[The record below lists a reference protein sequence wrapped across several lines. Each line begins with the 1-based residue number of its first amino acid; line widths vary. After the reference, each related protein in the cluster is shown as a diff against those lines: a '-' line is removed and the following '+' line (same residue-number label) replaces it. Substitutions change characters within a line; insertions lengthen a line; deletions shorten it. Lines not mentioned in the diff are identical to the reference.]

1 MSESATKIRLEQ
13 QVCFAIYSAMHAVNK
28 AYLPL
33 LEKLA
38 LTYPQYLAMLVLWEG
53 GDITVKDVGERLFLD
68 SGTLTPLLKR
78 LESMGLVHRA
88 RDARDERRVRLTL
101 SEKGRALRI
110 DAEPLP
116 REIAALTG
124 RSPEDLKAV
133 RKELRKI
140 RSSLI
145 DARVPKARGPDGR
158 VPLAWPHASAE
169 A

>member
-1 MSESATKIRLEQ
+1 MGAGAIKPRLEQ
-13 QVCFAIYSAMHAVNK
+13 QLCFAIYSTMHVLTK
-28 AYLPL
+28 AYQPL
-33 LEKLA
+33 LEKLG

-101 SEKGRALRI
+101 SEKGRALRM

-140 RSSLI
+140 RNALI
-145 DARVPKARGPDGR
+145 DARAPKAPGPDGR